1 MPNWCDTTYKCVGK
15 KEDIQSLH
23 KTLEQLQAMKKPF
36 VKNGFGNMWL
46 GCVVNIL
53 GGKWEDV
60 RCRGEIIDFSMDGD
74 DILVISQSTAWCEQ
88 EEFRHFLE
96 RHYPGMKIFYQE
108 EEPGCEVYYTNDE
121 TGEYFPDRYVL
132 DSSEGC
138 EYFSSLKN
146 VAAKVKTLTGVDAKT
161 EEDIETALNEYQEKM
176 EEEGKEVF
184 YYLHR
189 FQYCAD

>member
-23 KTLEQLQAMKKPF
+23 KTLEQLRAMKKPF
-36 VKNGFGNMWL
+36 VKNGFGNLWL

-88 EEFRHFLE
+88 EEFRYFLE

-108 EEPGCEVYYTNDE
+108 EPGCEVCCTNDE
-121 TGEYFPDRYVL
+121 TGEYFSDKYML
-132 DSSEGC
+132 DSYDGC
-138 EYFSSLKN
+138 EYFNSLHD
-146 VAAKVKTLTGVDAKT
+146 VAVKVKEITGTDVKT
-161 EEDIETALNEYQEKM
+161 EEDIEKALDVYQEQM
-176 EEEGKEVF
+176 EKKGKEVF
-184 YYLHR
+184 YSLHK
-189 FQYCAD
+189 FKYCAD

>member
-1 MPNWCDTTYKCVGK
+1 MPNWCDTTYKCVGEQK
-15 KEDIQSLH
+15 DIQSLH
-23 KTLEQLQAMKKPF
+23 KTLAQLRAMKKPF

-74 DILVISQSTAWCEQ
+74 ILVISQSTAWCEQ
-88 EEFRHFLE
+88 EEFRYFLE
-96 RHYPGMKIFYQE
+96 QHYSGMKIYYQE

-121 TGEYFPDRYVL
+121 TGDYFPNKYML
-132 DSSEGC
+132 DSYDGC
-138 EYFSSLKN
+138 EYYSSLHD
-146 VAAKVKTLTGVDAKT
+146 VAVKVKEITGVDVKT
-161 EEDIETALNEYQEKM
+161 ENDIETALNEYQEKM
-176 EEEGKEVF
+176 EKEVF
-184 YYLHR
+184 YSLHK

>member
-1 MPNWCDTTYKCVGK
+1 MPNWCDTTYKCVGE

-36 VKNGFGNMWL
+36 IKNGFGNMWL

-74 DILVISQSTAWCEQ
+74 ILVISQSTAWCEQ
-88 EEFRHFLE
+88 EEFRYFLE
-96 RHYPGMKIFYQE
+96 RHYSGMKIYYQE

-146 VAAKVKTLTGVDAKT
+146 VAAKVKSLTGVDAKT
-161 EEDIETALNEYQEKM
+161 EEDIETALDDYQEKM

-184 YYLHR
+184 YALHK
-189 FQYCAD
+189 FQYCAN